1 MSLVTSIAFTEIR
14 GLNKINC
21 IEKQNRNNVP
31 MNIYPIL
38 EDILSSSPCFFSPTA
53 STFSSVDTGFSAYL
67 NELVSALLSH
77 QKATVTSSGELDF
90 RVRDAIRVLPF
101 HYEHSVKLN

>member
-1 MSLVTSIAFTEIR
+1 
-14 GLNKINC
+14 
-21 IEKQNRNNVP
+21 

-38 EDILSSSPCFFSPTA
+38 EDILSSSHCFFSPTA

-77 QKATVTSSGELDF
+77 QKATVAFSGELDF
-90 RVRDAIRVLPF
+90 RVRDAIMVLPF
-101 HYEHSVKLN
+101 HYEQVSKLRLAKIRLYTSICKTLSEKKVVSHPLQSY